1 MQRGVLTLNREEF
14 NQLFSKLDINRFI
27 NTPIYEKLNIAS
39 EDISDN
45 IQIFLSEDEVEM
57 ILDEV
62 GLPFS
67 DDPVL
72 NNALQKIR
80 ALMTKFRS

>member
-1 MQRGVLTLNREEF
+1 MQRGVLTLNKEEF
-14 NQLFSKLDINRFI
+14 NQLISKLDINRFA
-27 NTPIYEKLNIAS
+27 NTLLYEKLNSALENIT
-39 EDISDN
+39 DN
-45 IQIFLSEDEVEM
+45 IQIFLSEDEIEM

-80 ALMTKFRS
+80 VLMTKFRS